1 MTTLAF
7 VETGSGNPVLWV
19 PAAAVRSRNGAW
31 YVTRHGPGGPVETPI
46 QIGMRNEGR
55 VEIRSGL
62 TEGAEVIVP

>member
-7 VETGSGNPVLWV
+7 IEGGSGEPVLWV
-19 PAAAVRSRNGAW
+19 PAAAVRSRNSAW
-31 YVTRHGPGGPVETPI
+31 YVRERGPNGPVETPV

-62 TEGAEVIVP
+62 SEGADVIVE